1 MQPLPPL
8 IRWNRS
14 AAVLL
19 SGFFLTIGLIVYVW
33 WPLAE
38 ELLRT
43 IDWAGPWWLY
53 MDWLLIGLFL
63 FMSLT
68 IIARADLRRD
78 ALIVLVA
85 TIGGLVIEAWGTQTN
100 LWFYYTSERPPLWI
114 VPAWP
119 IATLS
124 IDRITRLL
132 GFLTTK
138 GTKGLEAKN
147 RDTAGSGAPASL
159 LASSSSRASA
169 ATAPSPSLRAST
181 ASEAISST
189 VRSQHPT
196 WQLAYWM
203 VFLAFLAIMV
213 AFVMPT
219 FDKTATI
226 LAFLLCVVLIATPP
240 DHRQSLLVFVAGTA
254 LGYFLELWGTTR
266 ECWTY
271 YTYQTPPLFA
281 VLAHGMA
288 AVSFWRAG
296 RWVTTLVRQT
306 GSALRRASADV
317 RNVDPTPSPH
327 SAKGEGN

>member
-1 MQPLPPL
+1 MRSLPPL

-19 SGFFLTIGLIVYVW
+19 SGFFLVILLIIYVW

-38 ELLRT
+38 ELLSY
-43 IDWAGPWWLY
+43 IDWSGPWWLY

-68 IIARADLRRD
+68 IVARADLRRD
-78 ALIVLVA
+78 GLILFVA

-100 LWFYYTSERPPLWI
+100 LWFYYTNERPPLWI

-138 GTKGLEAKN
+138 VTKEHKG
-147 RDTAGSGAPASL
+147 GSKGSAE
-159 LASSSSRASA
+159 SA
-169 ATAPSPSLRAST
+169 ARGWR
-181 ASEAISST
+181 
-189 VRSQHPT
+189 V
-196 WQLAYWM
+196 AYWL
-203 VFLAFLAIMV
+203 VFAAFLLILT

-219 FDKTATI
+219 FDKAATI
-226 LAFLLCVVLIATPP
+226 LAFILCVGLIATPP
-240 DHRQSLLVFVAGTA
+240 DHRLSLLVFAAGA
-254 LGYFLELWGTTR
+254 GLGYFLELWGTTR

-288 AVSFWRAG
+288 AVAFWR
-296 RWVTTLVRQT
+296 T
-306 GSALRRASADV
+306 GLLLQAVSRRMVSLRVPRAA
-317 RNVDPTPSPH
+317 P
-327 SAKGEGN
+327 E